1 MKIKSLFLT
10 VFSLFCFSMM
20 AQELSR
26 QESIVKYLT
35 INGTHAQ
42 YDSAYDQMFDV
53 LEQQFK
59 GANVPAEVW
68 TEVKSKKPMA
78 INQVV
83 SMLASAYRES
93 FEKQDITNL
102 INFYSSGTGQQVLQ
116 DPTKLT
122 VEQNQE
128 LANFHGSMTGQRMFE
143 VRPKLEKDIAQVSE
157 YWSRDLYKSTL
168 DALIAKGYQA
178 KF

>member
-1 MKIKSLFLT
+1 
-10 VFSLFCFSMM
+10 M

-42 YDSAYDQMFDV
+42 YNSAYDQMFDV

-59 GANVPAEVW
+59 NANVPAEVW
-68 TEVKSKKPMA
+68 TTVKSKKPMA

-83 SMLASAYRES
+83 SMLASSYRES
-93 FEKQDITNL
+93 FDKQDINNL
-102 INFYSSGTGQQVLQ
+102 IDFYSSGTGQQVLQ

-122 VEQNQE
+122 KEQNE
-128 LANFHGSMTGQRMFE
+128 ALAIFHGSMTGQKMFE
-143 VRPKLEKDIAQVSE
+143 VRPVLEKDIAQVSE
-157 YWSRDLYKSTL
+157 YWSRDLYKTTL
-168 DALIAKGYQA
+168 DALIAKGYQPQ
-178 KF
+178 F

>member
-1 MKIKSLFLT
+1 MKIKSLLLT

-20 AQELSR
+20 AQELTR

-42 YDSAYDQMFDV
+42 YNSAYDQMFDV
-53 LEQQFK
+53 LEQQYK

-68 TEVKSKKPMA
+68 TEVKSQKPMVV
-78 INQVV
+78 NQVV

-93 FEKQDITNL
+93 FNKGDINNL
-102 INFYSSGTGQQVLQ
+102 IDFYSSGTGQQVLQ

-122 VEQNQE
+122 TEQNQE
-128 LANFHGSMTGQRMFE
+128 LANFHGSVTGQKMFDE
-143 VRPKLEKDIAQVSE
+143 RPKLEKNIAQISE
-157 YWSRDLYKSTL
+157 YWSRDLYKGTV
-168 DALIAKGYQA
+168 DALSAKGYQA